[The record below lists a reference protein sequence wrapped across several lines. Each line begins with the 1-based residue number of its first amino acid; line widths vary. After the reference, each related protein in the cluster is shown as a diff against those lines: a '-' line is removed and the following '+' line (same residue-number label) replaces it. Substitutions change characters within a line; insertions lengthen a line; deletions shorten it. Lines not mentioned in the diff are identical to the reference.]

1 MSSTPFDTL
10 NMVERLISAGVPAE
24 QAKMQ
29 ATLLAEVIR
38 AADASIVERF
48 SRKTDVALELS
59 GVKAEISALR
69 SEVKQSISETKADL
83 IRWVVSVGILQMALV
98 AGLVVKLIP

>member
-10 NMVERLISAGVPAE
+10 NMVERLISAGVPPE

-29 ATLLAEVIR
+29 AMLLAEVIR
-38 AADASIVERF
+38 AEDASIVERF
-48 SRKTDVALELS
+48 SRKTEVALELS

-69 SEVKQSISETKADL
+69 SEVKQSISESKADL

-98 AGLVVKLIP
+98 AGLVMKLIP